1 MSFDPGRDYSREL
14 EEGAMEKSALVYIGL
29 IVITTGLALL
39 VQNEEYSSF
48 QRFGSIGTGYRPMD
62 RRQARNIVVMWGIYL
77 LLAGVSAC
85 RIAVGNDYWV
95 YRENFKLIAQERHV
109 SSEIGFNLVVK
120 GLVRIFGYDNY
131 LPVFGFFSLVTV
143 LFFVLALRDQGSHF
157 AFSLFLLL
165 TEGFYFNSLNTVR
178 YYLALS
184 MALFSMIYVLRREYG
199 KFLLV
204 ILAGALFHKSILLV
218 IPVYLAADFLARLK
232 WKRAYGIAAAVL
244 GGVFVSSLFW
254 GKGLYRWIIF
264 RIYPFY
270 ENSHF
275 DQSRISYKNLAIVLG
290 TLALCFVT
298 WLVRRRSGAP
308 GQEISKDRVCALK
321 FYGILNVFGLI
332 AFCCGGFVPEV
343 TRIGYYMTVSQ
354 VFLIPGLL
362 SVIDQKQLKKV
373 CYVGCLTV
381 FALHFVLLLKQMYQV
396 DVRLLP
402 YRNWIFQ

>member
-1 MSFDPGRDYSREL
+1 
-14 EEGAMEKSALVYIGL
+14 MEKSAWVYIGL

-39 VQNEEYSSF
+39 VHNEEYISY
-48 QRFGSIGTGYRPMD
+48 QRFGGCGGAEFRPMD
-62 RRQARNIVVMWGIYL
+62 RKQARNIVVMWGIYL

-95 YRENFKLIAQERHV
+95 YRDNFKLIAQGRHV
-109 SSEIGFNLVVK
+109 SSEIGFNLVVR
-120 GLVRIFGYDNY
+120 GLSRLFGYDNY

-143 LFFVLALRDQGSHF
+143 LFFVLALWDQGSNF

-178 YYLALS
+178 YYLALA

-218 IPVYLAADFLARLK
+218 IPVYLAADFLARLT
-232 WKRAYGIAAAVL
+232 WKKIYGIAGIIL
-244 GGVFVSSLFW
+244 GGAFLSSLFW
-254 GKGLYRWIIF
+254 GKGLYRRIIF

-298 WLVRRRSGAP
+298 WVARRRSGAP
-308 GQEISKDRVCALK
+308 GQELSKAQVCALK
-321 FYGILNVFGLI
+321 FYGILNGFGLI

-362 SVIDQKQLKKV
+362 GVIGQKWLKRV
-373 CYVGCLTV
+373 CSAGCLVV
-381 FALHFVLLLKQMYQV
+381 FALHFALLIRQMYQV

-402 YRNWIFQ
+402 YLNWIFN

>member
-1 MSFDPGRDYSREL
+1 
-14 EEGAMEKSALVYIGL
+14 MEKSALVYIGL

-39 VQNEEYSSF
+39 VQNEEYISF

-77 LLAGVSAC
+77 LLAGGSAC

-143 LFFVLALRDQGSHF
+143 LFFVLALRDQGCHF

-204 ILAGALFHKSILLV
+204 ILAGALFHKSILLA

-254 GKGLYRWIIF
+254 GKGMYRWIIF

-308 GQEISKDRVCALK
+308 GQEISKDQRSGMCSEILRNIECVWADRILLRRLCPGGDQNRILYDGFPGVFDPGVIKCHRPEAVEKGLLCGVSDCFCITFCAASEADVP
-321 FYGILNVFGLI
+321 GGCE
-332 AFCCGGFVPEV
+332 AFAL
-343 TRIGYYMTVSQ
+343 SK
-354 VFLIPGLL
+354 LDL
-362 SVIDQKQLKKV
+362 SVISGIDL
-373 CYVGCLTV
+373 
-381 FALHFVLLLKQMYQV
+381 
-396 DVRLLP
+396 
-402 YRNWIFQ
+402 